1 MTLYLS
7 DPGAPGEKTPPRPPI
22 WAGAPRRSAPD
33 LRAIGEGTLLRSRKI
48 GAPLVTAG
56 AARLAGF
63 AARVE
68 AGTYRVNA
76 ARLGVLARFVPSS
89 ARVGRGL
96 RGTAA
101 LIAASAETV
110 APPPPIEAL
119 PLRPWDGAPGA
130 IARPSPV
137 ADDPPAPLAR
147 KAPDSPRSAA
157 PPAALRTTE
166 ATDENI
172 EAERDT
178 LDAIRTLM
186 RAEARPTRPQR
197 QPKAETAAETTAAPR
212 ALRGVDALPPLEPHV
227 PTPPGF
233 LFRGA
238 AKGLGWA
245 FLALMLPVGGVVTLW
260 LVLRGREVLPEG

>member
-48 GAPLVTAG
+48 GAPLVAAG

-76 ARLGVLARFVPSS
+76 ARLGVLARVVPSS
-89 ARVGRGL
+89 ARVGRVV
-96 RGTAA
+96 RGAA
-101 LIAASAETV
+101 TLIAASAETV
-110 APPPPIEAL
+110 APPPPVEAL

-130 IARPSPV
+130 AARPAPV
-137 ADDPPAPLAR
+137 AKDLAPAPR
-147 KAPDSPRSAA
+147 KMTERPRMAASADAP
-157 PPAALRTTE
+157 RTTE
-166 ATDENI
+166 APAECV

-178 LDAIRTLM
+178 LDAIRVLM
-186 RAEARPTRPQR
+186 RAEARPARPQR
-197 QPKAETAAETTAAPR
+197 QPKAEAVAETAATPR

-227 PTPPGF
+227 PTPPG
-233 LFRGA
+233 LMFRGTA
-238 AKGLGWA
+238 RGLGWV
-245 FLALMLPVGGVVTLW
+245 FLGLMLPVGAAVTLW
-260 LVLRGREVLPEG
+260 QVVRRREILPEG